1 MKKTKEQANQTRKQ
15 LIEIA
20 TELFSEHG
28 YSKVSLEDIVETEQL
43 TRGAVYHHFKSK
55 KGLFYAVF
63 EHAHQLI
70 AEEISAVDEKNEDQ
84 LEQLIEGCRIFI
96 ETISKENMYRILLVD
111 GPSVLGWQIFRRFDK
126 ENSMKLLQNQI
137 EQLQDKD
144 ILQQNSSIVM
154 THALSGAINEL
165 SIWVSEQN
173 DKKKAIEKSM
183 VVIEGIILGFK
194 NPY

>member
-1 MKKTKEQANQTRKQ
+1 M
-15 LIEIA
+15 EIA

-165 SIWVSEQN
+165 SIWGSEQN

>member
-1 MKKTKEQANQTRKQ
+1 M
-15 LIEIA
+15 
-20 TELFSEHG
+20 
-28 YSKVSLEDIVETEQL
+28 EDIVETEQL

-154 THALSGAINEL
+154 THTLSGAINEL

>member
-1 MKKTKEQANQTRKQ
+1 MKKKKEQANQTRKQ

-43 TRGAVYHHFKSK
+43 TRGAVYHLFKSK

-137 EQLQDKD
+137 EQLQDKN

>member
-70 AEEISAVDEKNEDQ
+70 AEEISAVDEKKEDQ
-84 LEQLIEGCRIFI
+84 LDQLIEGCRIFI

-137 EQLQDKD
+137 EQLQDND
-144 ILQQNSSIVM
+144 ILQHNSSIVM

>member
-111 GPSVLGWQIFRRFDK
+111 GPSILGWQIFRRFDK